1 MPGRGRY
8 EAGAIAVA
16 VFVSGAALLGIE
28 IAASRVLSPF
38 FGNSLYVWGALIGVV
53 LTGLAIGYW
62 AGGVLA
68 DRFPALGLLL
78 GVIGLGSLAVLAI
91 PLVDEPIL
99 EAIVRW
105 DPGPRADPVAA
116 AIALFGAPSILFA
129 MVAPVAVRLRIQTIA
144 TAGTT
149 AGRLFA
155 VSTAGSIVGTFA
167 TAFWLIPSLGTTKL
181 LGLIAAVCFAAV
193 ALVAGSLRR
202 VVPAG
207 LALVAAAG
215 ALAAAN
221 ALSPPSSGG
230 RLSGAEAQNW
240 SPVYRLRGEDAGPRA
255 SQEGFRVRFTEDT
268 RYHRLAVVDDRDSR
282 FLRFDS
288 SFQSG
293 MFLGRPYAT
302 RFGYTDYFEL
312 GFAYRPEA
320 RTVLFLGLGGGSAP
334 KRIWRDFPGTQSQV
348 VELDPVVAQVARRWF
363 ALPES
368 PRLRVS
374 VSDARAWLDRHD
386 ERFDLVAV
394 DTFFSDGIPFHLTT
408 REFVERLHSRLTP
421 GGVVLV
427 NVIGAL
433 TGDDSKLLRSLYRT
447 YREVFPT
454 VTFHP
459 VWSRSGRDATQV
471 RNVILVAMDGP
482 LPQQAFLQQRWRAL
496 RRAHP
501 QSANLTAAIAGRWEE
516 PVPVDDVPTLT
527 DDYAPTDALLL
538 D

>member
-1 MPGRGRY
+1 VRPGL
-8 EAGAIAVA
+8 AIAVA
-16 VFVSGAALLGIE
+16 VFVSGAALLAVE
-28 IAASRVLSPF
+28 IAASRVVAPF
-38 FGNSLYVWGALIGVV
+38 FGSSLFVWGALIGVV
-53 LTGLAIGYW
+53 LTGLSLGYW
-62 AGGVLA
+62 LGGMLG
-68 DRFPALGLLL
+68 DRFPALWLLL
-78 GVIGLGSLAVLAI
+78 VAIAAAACAVLAV
-91 PLVDEPIL
+91 PALDGPVL
-99 EAIVRW
+99 RTIVRW
-105 DPGPRADPVAA
+105 DPGPRADPLLAA
-116 AIALFGAPSILFA
+116 VALFGAPSVLFA
-129 MVAPVAVRLRIQTIA
+129 MVTPIAVRLS
-144 TAGTT
+144 AGDVARMGRT

-155 VSTAGSIVGTFA
+155 ISTAGSIAGTFA

-215 ALAAAN
+215 ALAAAK

-255 SQEGFRVRFTEDT
+255 SQEGFRVRFTKDT

-302 RFGYTDYFEL
+302 RFGYTDFFEL

-320 RTVLFLGLGGGSAP
+320 RSVLFLGLGGGSAP

-348 VELDPVVAQVARRWF
+348 VELDPAVAQVARRWF

-374 VSDARAWLDRHD
+374 VSDARSWLDRHD

-408 REFVERLHSRLTP
+408 REFVERLHSRLAP

-433 TGDDSKLLRSLYRT
+433 MGDESKLLRSLYRT

-454 VTFHP
+454 VTLHP
-459 VWSRSGRDATQV
+459 VWSRSGLDATQV

-482 LPQQAFLQQRWRAL
+482 LPDQAFLQERWRAQ
-496 RRAHP
+496 RRMHP
-501 QSANLTAAIAGRWEE
+501 QAANLSAAIAGRWEE

-538 D
+538 N

>member
-1 MPGRGRY
+1 MRPGL
-8 EAGAIAVA
+8 AIAVA
-16 VFVSGAALLGIE
+16 VFVSGAALLAVE
-28 IAASRVLSPF
+28 IAASRVVAPF
-38 FGNSLYVWGALIGVV
+38 FGSSLFVWGALIGVV
-53 LTGLAIGYW
+53 LSGLSLGYW
-62 AGGVLA
+62 LGGMLG
-68 DRFPALGLLL
+68 DRFPVLWLLL
-78 GVIGLGSLAVLAI
+78 GAIAAAACAVLAV
-91 PLVDEPIL
+91 PALDGPVL
-99 EAIVRW
+99 RAIVRW
-105 DPGPRADPVAA
+105 DPGPRADPLLAA
-116 AIALFGAPSILFA
+116 VALFGAPSVLFA
-129 MVAPVAVRLRIQTIA
+129 MVTPIAVRLSASDVARM
-144 TAGTT
+144 GRT

-155 VSTAGSIVGTFA
+155 ISTAGSIAGTFA
-167 TAFWLIPSLGTTKL
+167 TAFWLIPSLGTTRL

-202 VVPAG
+202 VAPAG

-215 ALAAAN
+215 ALAAGD

-255 SQEGFRVRFTEDT
+255 SQASFRVRFTKDT
-268 RYHRLAVVDDRDSR
+268 RYHRLAVVDDQDSR

-302 RFGYTDYFEL
+302 RFGYTDFFEL

-320 RTVLFLGLGGGSAP
+320 RSVLFLGLGGGSAP

-386 ERFDLVAV
+386 ERFDLAAV

-408 REFVERLHSRLTP
+408 REFVERLHSRLAP

-427 NVIGAL
+427 NVIGAV
-433 TGDDSKLLRSLYRT
+433 TGDNSKLLRSLYRT

-454 VTFHP
+454 VTLHP
-459 VWSRSGRDATQV
+459 VWTPTGRDATQV

-482 LPQQAFLQQRWRAL
+482 LPQQAFLQERWRGL
-496 RRAHP
+496 RRTHP
-501 QSANLTAAIAGRWEE
+501 RAANLSAAIAGRWEK

-527 DDYAPTDALLL
+527 DDYAPTDALLVN
-538 D
+538 